1 MGKSVPLL
9 RNIGRAFSG
18 PVDYPDIHERER
30 LADLGMADPGYAEVQ
45 RSSFEG
51 TLIPLPVGP

>member
-18 PVDYPDIHERER
+18 PVDYPDIHEREA
-30 LADLGMADPGYAEVQ
+30 LADLGRLIPAMQGMQ